1 MKLIECY
8 VENFGK
14 LHQFQYRYED
24 GFNSILQLNGWGK
37 TTFASFI
44 KAMFYGMDASRRKN
58 LDEDERRKYM
68 PWQGGR
74 YGGYVIFSVND
85 REYRVERFFAESVKD
100 DSFALYDQK
109 TGLETH
115 DFSEQ
120 LGEDIFKLDRE
131 AFSRSAFIPQ
141 QSIEISANDSI
152 STKLG
157 NLIES
162 ENDMNHFD
170 PAKEK
175 LDRAR
180 KEYIKTGGR
189 GKIAL
194 AENRLS
200 ELQEE
205 RLVCRTKN
213 KQALEKTAEKKKIN
227 ERKLLIKEESN
238 ESERI
243 ATKLLTIQGEMKPYE
258 LSSQEQLRMEV
269 LASRFESD
277 IPSDSQL
284 NEKEE
289 LLKSYHDNEIK
300 IQTLDS
306 LKNSM
311 SQSSYDKG
319 PNNKHMLLL
328 VAAPILAV
336 SGIVIGFMGQVIPA
350 VACAVV
356 AVLLFAAAI
365 VISNNQK
372 AEEKE
377 RKLQE
382 EIRERDSKKFKDEQ
396 DSIEKDVR
404 DFLSGY
410 TESEIN
416 SITELE
422 NQIKDLRANR
432 IEYLRLK
439 DKLSRYEELKNTK
452 IEGHTLAEI
461 QAKKRMLDEEY
472 TKINEE
478 ENQLSA
484 QIDVL
489 NTQAGKMAEIEDEI
503 HSLKK
508 FIEEAKK
515 RYDNLSIAMSCLDKA
530 KEQIAIHYMED
541 MQKAFRKYVG
551 LLDKDAN
558 LEKNV
563 SMDINLNVSV
573 LDYGTQWSTEY
584 FSAGYK
590 DLIGICARFAL
601 IDALFED
608 EKPFLVLDDP
618 FVNLDKGKLDNA
630 LGLLEQVAKQ
640 YQIIYLTCHDSRAVD
655 LGEMPNKIEIIDR
668 SDEFKKKEEE
678 IEVTEVDEE

>member
-14 LHQFQYRYED
+14 LHQFQYHYED

-74 YGGYVIFSVND
+74 YGGYVIFEAED

-100 DSFALYDQK
+100 DSFILYDQK

-115 DFSEQ
+115 DYSEQ
-120 LGEDIFKLDRE
+120 LGEDLFKLDRE

-141 QSIEISANDSI
+141 QAIEISANDSI

-194 AENRLS
+194 AENRLT

-227 ERKLLIKEESN
+227 ERKILIKEESD

-258 LSSQEQLRMEV
+258 LSSQEQLRIEV
-269 LASRFESD
+269 LASRFEGN
-277 IPSDSQL
+277 IPSDSEL
-284 NEKEE
+284 NEKES
-289 LLKSYHDNEIK
+289 LLKNYHDNEIK

-306 LKNSM
+306 IRNTVSEK
-311 SQSSYDKG
+311 SYDRG
-319 PNNKHMLLL
+319 DNNKHMLLL
-328 VAAPILAV
+328 IIAPI
-336 SGIVIGFMGQVIPA
+336 
-350 VACAVV
+350 V
-356 AVLLFAAAI
+356 AVLGIVLGFLGQIIASVICIALAVILFVLA
-365 VISNNQK
+365 VFISSKQK

-377 RKLQE
+377 RKIQE
-382 EIRERDSKKFKDEQ
+382 EIRERDAKKFKDEQ
-396 DSIEKDVR
+396 ETIENDVR
-404 DFLSGY
+404 SFLSEY
-410 TESEIN
+410 TESEVN

-422 NQIKDLRANR
+422 NQIKDLRSNR

-472 TKINEE
+472 AKINEE

-484 QIDVL
+484 QIDIL
-489 NTQAGKMAEIEDEI
+489 DTQAGKSAEIEDEI
-503 HSLKK
+503 QSLTK
-508 FIEEAKK
+508 FIAESKK
-515 RYDNLSIAMSCLDKA
+515 RYDNLSIAMTCLDKA

-563 SMDINLNVSV
+563 SMDVNLNVSV

-618 FVNLDKGKLDNA
+618 FVNLDKGKLGNA
-630 LGLLEQVAKQ
+630 LDLLEQVSKQ
-640 YQIIYLTCHDSRAVD
+640 YQIIYLTCHDSRSID
-655 LGEMPNKIEIIDR
+655 LGEKPNKMKNIDR
-668 SDEFKKKEEE
+668 SAEFVDVNQVEEE
-678 IEVTEVDEE
+678 

>member
-14 LHQFQYRYED
+14 LHQFQYHYED

-74 YGGYVIFSVND
+74 YGGYVIFEAED

-100 DSFALYDQK
+100 DSFILYDQK

-115 DFSEQ
+115 DYSEQ
-120 LGEDIFKLDRE
+120 LGEDLFKLDRE

-141 QSIEISANDSI
+141 QAIEISANDSI

-170 PAKEK
+170 SAKEK

-194 AENRLS
+194 AENRLT

-205 RLVCRTKN
+205 RLICRTKN

-227 ERKLLIKEESN
+227 ERKVLIKEESD

-258 LSSQEQLRMEV
+258 LSSQEQLRIEV
-269 LASRFESD
+269 LASRFEGN
-277 IPSDSQL
+277 IPSDSEL
-284 NEKEE
+284 NEKES
-289 LLKSYHDNEIK
+289 LLKNYHDNEIK

-306 LKNSM
+306 IRNTVSEK
-311 SQSSYDKG
+311 SYDRG
-319 PNNKHMLLL
+319 DNNKHMLLL
-328 VAAPILAV
+328 IIAPI
-336 SGIVIGFMGQVIPA
+336 
-350 VACAVV
+350 V
-356 AVLLFAAAI
+356 AVLGIVLGFLGQIIASVICIALAVILFVFA
-365 VISNNQK
+365 VFISSKQK

-377 RKLQE
+377 RKIQE
-382 EIRERDSKKFKDEQ
+382 EIRERDAKKFKDEQ
-396 DSIEKDVR
+396 ETIENDVR
-404 DFLSGY
+404 SFLSEY
-410 TESEIN
+410 TESEVN

-422 NQIKDLRANR
+422 NQIKDLRSNR

-472 TKINEE
+472 AKINEE

-484 QIDVL
+484 QIDIL
-489 NTQAGKMAEIEDEI
+489 DTQAGKSAEIEDEI
-503 HSLKK
+503 QSLTK
-508 FIEEAKK
+508 FIAESKK
-515 RYDNLSIAMSCLDKA
+515 RYDNLSIAMTCLDKA

-563 SMDINLNVSV
+563 SMDVNLNVSV

-618 FVNLDKGKLDNA
+618 FVNLDKGKLGNA
-630 LGLLEQVAKQ
+630 LDLLEQVSKQ
-640 YQIIYLTCHDSRAVD
+640 YQIIYLTCHDSRSID
-655 LGEMPNKIEIIDR
+655 LGEKPNKMENIDK
-668 SDEFKKKEEE
+668 SAEF
-678 IEVTEVDEE
+678 VDVNQVDEE

>member
-14 LHQFQYRYED
+14 LHQFQYHYED

-74 YGGYVIFSVND
+74 YGGYVIFEAED

-100 DSFALYDQK
+100 DSFILYDQK

-115 DFSEQ
+115 DYSEQ
-120 LGEDIFKLDRE
+120 LGEDLFKLDRE

-141 QSIEISANDSI
+141 QAIEISANDSI

-194 AENRLS
+194 AENRLT

-227 ERKLLIKEESN
+227 ERKILIKEESD

-258 LSSQEQLRMEV
+258 LSSQEQLRIEV
-269 LASRFESD
+269 LASRFEGN
-277 IPSDSQL
+277 IPSDSEL
-284 NEKEE
+284 NEKES
-289 LLKSYHDNEIK
+289 LLKNYHDNEIK

-306 LKNSM
+306 IRNTVSEK
-311 SQSSYDKG
+311 SYDRG
-319 PNNKHMLLL
+319 DNNKHMLLL
-328 VAAPILAV
+328 IIAPI
-336 SGIVIGFMGQVIPA
+336 
-350 VACAVV
+350 V
-356 AVLLFAAAI
+356 AVLGIVLGFLGQIIASVICIALAVILFVLA
-365 VISNNQK
+365 VFISSKQK

-377 RKLQE
+377 RKIQE
-382 EIRERDSKKFKDEQ
+382 EIRERDAKKFKDEQ
-396 DSIEKDVR
+396 ETIENDVR
-404 DFLSGY
+404 SFLSDY
-410 TESEIN
+410 TESEVN

-422 NQIKDLRANR
+422 NQIKDLRSNR

-472 TKINEE
+472 AKINEE

-484 QIDVL
+484 QIDIL
-489 NTQAGKMAEIEDEI
+489 DTQAGKSAEIEDEI
-503 HSLKK
+503 QSLTK
-508 FIEEAKK
+508 FIAESKK
-515 RYDNLSIAMSCLDKA
+515 RYDNLSIAMTCLDKA

-563 SMDINLNVSV
+563 SMDVNLNVSV

-618 FVNLDKGKLDNA
+618 FVNLDKGKLGNA
-630 LGLLEQVAKQ
+630 LDLLEQVSKQ
-640 YQIIYLTCHDSRAVD
+640 YQIIYLTCHDSRSID
-655 LGEMPNKIEIIDR
+655 LGEKPNKMKNIDR
-668 SDEFKKKEEE
+668 SAEFVDVNQVEEE
-678 IEVTEVDEE
+678 

>member
-14 LHQFQYRYED
+14 LHQFQYHYED

-74 YGGYVIFSVND
+74 YGGYVIFAVED
-85 REYRVERFFAESVKD
+85 KEYRVERFFAESVKD
-100 DSFALYDQK
+100 DSFVLYDQK

-115 DFSEQ
+115 DYSEQ
-120 LGEDIFKLDRE
+120 LGEDLFKLDRE

-194 AENRLS
+194 AENRLT

-227 ERKLLIKEESN
+227 ERKILIKEESD

-258 LSSQEQLRMEV
+258 LSSQEQLRMEM
-269 LASRFESD
+269 LESRFEGN
-277 IPSDSQL
+277 IPSDSEL
-284 NEKEE
+284 NEKES
-289 LLKSYHDNEIK
+289 LLKNYHDNEIK

-306 LKNSM
+306 IKNTVSEK
-311 SQSSYDKG
+311 SYDRG
-319 PNNKHMLLL
+319 DNNKHVLLL
-328 VAAPILAV
+328 IIAPI
-336 SGIVIGFMGQVIPA
+336 
-350 VACAVV
+350 V
-356 AVLLFAAAI
+356 AVLGIVLGFLGQMIASIICIALAVILFVLA
-365 VISNNQK
+365 VFISSKQK

-377 RKLQE
+377 RKIQE
-382 EIRERDSKKFKDEQ
+382 EIREKDAKKFKDEQ
-396 DSIEKDVR
+396 ESIENDVR
-404 DFLSGY
+404 TFLSDY

-422 NQIKDLRANR
+422 NQIKDLRSNR

-472 TKINEE
+472 AKINEE

-489 NTQAGKMAEIEDEI
+489 DTQAGKSAEIEDEI
-503 HSLKK
+503 QSLTK
-508 FIEEAKK
+508 FVAEAKK
-515 RYDNLSIAMSCLDKA
+515 RYDNLSIAMTCLDKA

-563 SMDINLNVSV
+563 SMDVNLNVSV

-618 FVNLDKGKLDNA
+618 FVNLDKGKLGNA
-630 LGLLEQVAKQ
+630 LELLEQVSKQ
-640 YQIIYLTCHDSRAVD
+640 YQIIYLTCHDSRSID
-655 LGEMPNKIEIIDR
+655 LGEKPNKMENIDR
-668 SDEFKKKEEE
+668 SAEFVKTKKVEEE
-678 IEVTEVDEE
+678 DELE